1 MNISKKEY
9 AQKTTE
15 FILYTIVIVGI
26 FLAIAGNRALRNA
39 EKSSSSAQ
47 SWVSATAAGYVVSAV
62 ALLFLIPF
70 FIKFDTSKLPG
81 KNTLA
86 GESRNLW
93 IGGINRILIYPLPAF
108 ITLSVLI
115 FASTQTFMFK
125 DRLANHNVANTYYTW
140 INSFTFLLFLQIA
153 ILGFYSITDKNPNS
167 VKRYLIYA
175 IAITNLSILG
185 ITQVILQFF
194 STDG

>member
-26 FLAIAGNRALRNA
+26 FLAIAGNHALRNA

-175 IAITNLSILG
+175 IGITNLSILG

>member
-1 MNISKKEY
+1 MSISKKEY

-26 FLAIAGNRALRNA
+26 FLAIAGNFALKNS
-39 EKSSSSAQ
+39 EKSSTSAQ

-70 FIKFDTSKLPG
+70 FIKFDTTKLPDR
-81 KNTLA
+81 NTIA
-86 GESRNLW
+86 GQSTNLW
-93 IGGINRILIYPLPAF
+93 AGGINRILMYPLPAF
-108 ITLSVLI
+108 ITLSVII
-115 FASTQTFMFK
+115 FASVQTFMFK
-125 DRLANHNVANTYYTW
+125 DRLADHNVASTYFTW

-167 VKRYLIYA
+167 AKRYLIYA
-175 IAITNLSILG
+175 IGITNLSILG

>member
-15 FILYTIVIVGI
+15 FILYIIVFIGI
-26 FLAIAGNRALRNA
+26 FLAIASNYALINA

-47 SWVSATAAGYVVSAV
+47 SWVSASAAGYVVSAI

-70 FIKFDTSKLPG
+70 FIKFDTAKLPDR
-81 KNTLA
+81 NTLA
-86 GESRNLW
+86 GQSTNLW
-93 IGGINRILIYPLPAF
+93 AGGINRILIYPLPAF

-125 DRLANHNVANTYYTW
+125 ERLANHNVASTYYTW

-153 ILGFYSITDKNPNS
+153 ILGFYSITDKNPDS
-167 VKRYLIYA
+167 IKRYLIYT